1 MWYRWW
7 AIAKCIYVDSNE
19 SILESIIIGL
29 LRLFQ
34 YIGIIAETTL
44 SLFLLETNTQIVIF
58 VFLYWCISNV
68 GGLFSGE
75 IKSFSYYHPQHP
87 KSFINLGC

>member
-7 AIAKCIYVDSNE
+7 AIAKCIYVESNKLT
-19 SILESIIIGL
+19 LESNVVGL

-58 VFLYWCISNV
+58 VFLYWCI
-68 GGLFSGE
+68 
-75 IKSFSYYHPQHP
+75 
-87 KSFINLGC
+87 INLVRIILGDAYSLVCFKI

>member
-19 SILESIIIGL
+19 SILESNVGGL

-58 VFLYWCISNV
+58 VFLYWCI
-68 GGLFSGE
+68 
-75 IKSFSYYHPQHP
+75 
-87 KSFINLGC
+87 INLVRIILGDAYSLVCFKI

>member
-19 SILESIIIGL
+19 SILESNVVGL

-44 SLFLLETNTQIVIF
+44 SLFLLEINTPIVIF
-58 VFLYWCISNV
+58 VFLYWCI
-68 GGLFSGE
+68 
-75 IKSFSYYHPQHP
+75 
-87 KSFINLGC
+87 INLVRIILGDAYSLVCFKI

>member
-19 SILESIIIGL
+19 SILESIIVGL

-58 VFLYWCISNV
+58 VFLYWCI
-68 GGLFSGE
+68 
-75 IKSFSYYHPQHP
+75 
-87 KSFINLGC
+87 INLVRIILGDAYSLVCFKI

>member
-19 SILESIIIGL
+19 SILESNVVGL

-58 VFLYWCISNV
+58 VFLYWCI
-68 GGLFSGE
+68 
-75 IKSFSYYHPQHP
+75 
-87 KSFINLGC
+87 INLVRIILGDAYSLVCFKI

>member
-19 SILESIIIGL
+19 LTLESNVVGL

-58 VFLYWCISNV
+58 VFLYWCI
-68 GGLFSGE
+68 
-75 IKSFSYYHPQHP
+75 
-87 KSFINLGC
+87 INLVRIILGDAYSLVCFKI

>member
-19 SILESIIIGL
+19 SILESIIVRS

-34 YIGIIAETTL
+34 YIGIIAKTTL
-44 SLFLLETNTQIVIF
+44 SLFLLETNTPIVIF
-58 VFLYWCISNV
+58 IIANKLSQISHQ
-68 GGLFSGE
+68 L
-75 IKSFSYYHPQHP
+75 
-87 KSFINLGC
+87 